1 MSKVQVLHMQKRVKI
16 PGGLNRHITRCHL
29 VDGKPEVWIPDH
41 ANPELTKNNVEL
53 VSREITNSE
62 GEKRTLS
69 LQQAVDKRIKD
80 AGIRPRRGQSRC
92 LDVIFSGSNEVM
104 CSMTREEILNWSKDT
119 LVWAQNVWGKENVV
133 SAFLHL
139 DETTPHIHMIVVPIV
154 RGESRRSIRQKE
166 LDEERG
172 IKRKSYKINHNRLRL
187 SCNEVFTTPL
197 LYSYHD
203 RYAEEV
209 SKKYGLERG
218 IKIEPGSEKKHQ
230 STKDYIRQRVAQAVE
245 QATVKK

>member
-92 LDVIFSGSNEVM
+92 LDIIFSGSNEVM
-104 CSMTREEILNWSKDT
+104 CGMTREEILNWSKDT

-154 RGESRRSIRQKE
+154 RGASRRSIRQRE

-187 SCNEVFTTPL
+187 SCNDVFTAPL
-197 LYSYHD
+197 LYIYHD

-209 SKKYGLERG
+209 SKKYRLQRG
-218 IKIEPGSEKKHQ
+218 IKVESGSEKKHL
-230 STKDYIRQRVAQAVE
+230 STKDYIRQLVAQAVE